1 MNYMTSKTWI
11 PKTDVEI
18 EAEIN
23 KAKSNNK
30 EPRSLSLVRF
40 ADDSWFRQDV
50 KDDPDDDINNYRS
63 LLFLGPIPNQSGHG
77 AYINLK
83 FNTTHVIDID
93 ELVELT
99 EDEL

>member
-18 EAEIN
+18 EVEIN

-50 KDDPDDDINNYRS
+50 RDDPDDDINNYRS

-77 AYINLK
+77 VYINLK

>member
-30 EPRSLSLVRF
+30 EPRPLSLVRF
-40 ADDSWFRQDV
+40 ADE
-50 KDDPDDDINNYRS
+50 INNYRS

>member
-1 MNYMTSKTWI
+1 MTNKTWV
-11 PKTDVEI
+11 PKTDDEI

-23 KAKSNNK
+23 KANNK
-30 EPRSLSLVRF
+30 EPRPLSLVRF

-50 KDDPDDDINNYRS
+50 RDDPDDDINNYRS
-63 LLFLGPIPNQSGHG
+63 LLFLGLIPNQSGHG
-77 AYINLK
+77 VYINLK
-83 FNTTHVIDID
+83 FNTTHVIDIN

>member
-1 MNYMTSKTWI
+1 MTSKTWI
-11 PKTDVEI
+11 PKTDAEI

-23 KAKSNNK
+23 KIKANNK
-30 EPRSLSLVRF
+30 EPRPLSLVKF
-40 ADDSWFRQDV
+40 TDDSMFRQYV
-50 KDDPDDDINNYRS
+50 IDDPEEDMSDYRS

-77 AYINLK
+77 AYINIK
-83 FNTTHVIDID
+83 FNTTHVIDIE

>member
-23 KAKSNNK
+23 KVKSNNK
-30 EPRSLSLVRF
+30 EPRPLSLVKF
-40 ADDSWFRQDV
+40 ADDSWFRQYV
-50 KDDPDDDINNYRS
+50 RDDPEEDMSDYRS
-63 LLFLGPIPNQSGHG
+63 LLFLGPIPNQSGHC
-77 AYINLK
+77 AYINLR

-93 ELVELT
+93 ELVKLT

>member
-11 PKTDVEI
+11 PKTDAEI
-18 EAEIN
+18 EAEID
-23 KAKSNNK
+23 KIKVNNK
-30 EPRSLSLVRF
+30 EPRPLSLVRF
-40 ADDSWFRQDV
+40 TDDSMFRQYV
-50 KDDPDDDINNYRS
+50 RDDPEEDMSDYRS

-77 AYINLK
+77 AYINIK
-83 FNTTHVIDID
+83 FNTTHVIDIE

>member
-18 EAEIN
+18 EVEIN

-50 KDDPDDDINNYRS
+50 RDDPDDDINNYRS

-77 AYINLK
+77 GLY
-83 FNTTHVIDID
+83 
-93 ELVELT
+93 
-99 EDEL
+99 